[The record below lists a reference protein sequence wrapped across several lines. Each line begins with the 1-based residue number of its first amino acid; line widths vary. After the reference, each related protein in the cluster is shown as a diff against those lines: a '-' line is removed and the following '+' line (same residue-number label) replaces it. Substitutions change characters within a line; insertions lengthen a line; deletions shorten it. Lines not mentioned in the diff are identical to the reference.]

1 MQAYLLTSAGK
12 PETLKIHDIAKPVP
26 KDDEVLIKT
35 EAIGINYAEILSRKG
50 QYQWAPKKPYTPG
63 MEAYGRVEAVGK
75 NVKSPKVGD
84 QVICGNQYGAYA
96 EYFCTKSWLAFPA
109 MPEFSTEENAALLV
123 NFMTAWVALVK
134 LGRLDKG
141 EKILI
146 QAGAGG
152 VGSAAI
158 KLAKAMGCEVYATA
172 GSDEK
177 VKVMEKLGAD
187 ISINYQKSDFSS
199 VLKDKGVDSVDFVL
213 ELVGGEV
220 FRKSIE
226 LLKPFGRLVVA
237 GYASIPLKK
246 WNPMTWW
253 QTWKDAPKAQIMDM
267 AKKSIG
273 IHATHIGYLTANED
287 VAKQV
292 VKEMYDFVAKHKL
305 KPLVGQ
311 TFIFDQM
318 AEAHAFMESRK
329 SVGKIIVKF

>member
-1 MQAYLLTSAGK
+1 MQAYLLTTSGR
-12 PETLKIHDIAKPVP
+12 PETLKVHEVSKPEP
-26 KDDEVLIKT
+26 KEDEVLIKT

-50 QYQWAPKKPYTPG
+50 QYQWAPKKPYIPG

-84 QVICGNQYGAYA
+84 QVICGNQYGTYA

-109 MPEFSTEENAALLV
+109 ITGFTPEENAALLV

-134 LGRLDKG
+134 LGRLEKG
-141 EKILI
+141 EKVLI
-146 QAGAGG
+146 HAGAGG

-158 KLAKAMGCEVYATA
+158 KLAKAMGCEVFATA

-187 ISINYQKSDFSS
+187 IPINYRKHDFTGY
-199 VLKDKGVDSVDFVL
+199 LNEKGVNAVDFVL
-213 ELVGGEV
+213 EVVGGEV

-226 LLKPFGRLVVA
+226 LLNPFGRLVVA

-246 WNPMTWW
+246 WNPLTWW
-253 QTWKDAPKAQIMDM
+253 QTWKDAPKAQVMDM

-273 IHATHIGYLTANED
+273 LYATHIGYLTANED
-287 VAKQV
+287 VAQQV
-292 VKEMYDFVAKHKL
+292 VKEMYDFVSKHQL
-305 KPLVGQ
+305 RPLVGQ